1 MFRSPAKPLKN
12 ADWARSNDN
21 FKKTQRNILKL
32 YLFTY
37 SVQNFH
43 SIPFYRE
50 RADVLSFRAENVKSK
65 HFRSRAHDS
74 SIIEPFQWETLK
86 LFLVI
91 VCCLVCFIIFFQPR
105 LTGLPSVSFQAL
117 GLTERTRTINSW
129 RLALQLL
136 SCLLIVKAIKSK
148 TKRKAKF
155 LNLRKTFVKRKVFPR
170 ALVLSIAIQRLVG
183 ICNSKKP

>member
-1 MFRSPAKPLKN
+1 MKTVARTTSAKCWPLYSWTELLPNKLNATIPSWYFSSLNELLKNFSKFPLNCAYNTLEIDIGMFRSPAKPLKN

-21 FKKTQRNILKL
+21 YKKTQRNILKL

-74 SIIEPFQWETLK
+74 SITEPFQWET
-86 LFLVI
+86 
-91 VCCLVCFIIFFQPR
+91 
-105 LTGLPSVSFQAL
+105 
-117 GLTERTRTINSW
+117 
-129 RLALQLL
+129 
-136 SCLLIVKAIKSK
+136 
-148 TKRKAKF
+148 
-155 LNLRKTFVKRKVFPR
+155 
-170 ALVLSIAIQRLVG
+170 
-183 ICNSKKP
+183 